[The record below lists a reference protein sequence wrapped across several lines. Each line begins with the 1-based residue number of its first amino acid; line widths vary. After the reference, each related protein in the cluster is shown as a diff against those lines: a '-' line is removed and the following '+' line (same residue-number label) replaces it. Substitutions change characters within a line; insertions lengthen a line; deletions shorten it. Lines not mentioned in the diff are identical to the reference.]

1 MKIELI
7 TPESGP
13 SRRLRKWRLIRFPQ
27 LTMPLLAAYTPPSV
41 ELHHTD
47 EIVEPVDLDRD
58 ADLVVI
64 TCNTPAA
71 AHAYRLAGQLRAR
84 GRRVVLGG
92 PHVTAM
98 PSDALRHADALVI
111 GEGELVWPEIVND
124 FARGRWQEIYPR
136 HRSLS
141 QAFRSQVEAVLRD
154 CLEPHE
160 HCLASALCGDSHQ
173 LLVEGHAHR
182 GLRRPPGDLR
192 AYSTILSGDRHR
204 QRNGRHRRADAR
216 HAVLRRDGP

>member
-27 LTMPLLAAYTPPSV
+27 LTMPLLAAYTPPGV

-58 ADLVVI
+58 ADLVAI

-71 AHAYRLAGQLRAR
+71 PHSYRRAQQLRPR

-111 GEGELVWPEIVND
+111 GEGDLVWPEVVND
-124 FARGRWQEIYPR
+124 FARGRWQEIYRGRPADWSRPDGRAQHWCASAAAPLPTARAARSPRAVPDSVPAGGGSLRYAVGSTAARTR
-136 HRSLS
+136 HR
-141 QAFRSQVEAVLRD
+141 ARS
-154 CLEPHE
+154 
-160 HCLASALCGDSHQ
+160 GSH
-173 LLVEGHAHR
+173 L
-182 GLRRPPGDLR
+182 
-192 AYSTILSGDRHR
+192 T
-204 QRNGRHRRADAR
+204 
-216 HAVLRRDGP
+216 

>member
-27 LTMPLLAAYTPPSV
+27 LTMPLLAAYTPPGV

-58 ADLVVI
+58 ADLVAI

-71 AHAYRLAGQLRAR
+71 AHAYRLARQLRAR

-111 GEGELVWPEIVND
+111 GEG
-124 FARGRWQEIYPR
+124 RSSGRRSSMTSHAAGGRRSIAVGPPIY
-136 HRSLS
+136 
-141 QAFRSQVEAVLRD
+141 AA
-154 CLEPHE
+154 
-160 HCLASALCGDSHQ
+160 
-173 LLVEGHAHR
+173 
-182 GLRRPPGDLR
+182 
-192 AYSTILSGDRHR
+192 
-204 QRNGRHRRADAR
+204 
-216 HAVLRRDGP
+216 